1 MRVQIYTGSM
11 GLVAKSGVGQAILH
25 QRKMLRDVGI
35 ETTGKWE
42 TGAPIHL
49 NTVFPDSVMTAI
61 FARMTGRKVV
71 YYGHST
77 EEDFKRSFIGST
89 FLAPL
94 FRRWITFCYNLGDIV
109 ITPTEYSKTLLER
122 YGVRRPVYS
131 LTNGIDTSFF
141 RPSAEAGKRFR
152 KKYRIS
158 ENQKVVLS
166 VGHFIERKGLPEF
179 VEMAREM
186 PEVRFIWF
194 GSTPLSA
201 VPETIRTS
209 IKNAP
214 ENVSFPGFVSQA
226 ELRDAYCGADL
237 FAFLSHEETEG
248 IVVLEAL
255 ACGASVL
262 LREIPVYDGWLNDG
276 REVYMAKDTEGFIGK
291 AKKIL
296 SGELP
301 GLGDAA
307 LFTAQ
312 SRSMEKAGERLRE
325 IYHHE
330 KIM

>member
-25 QRKMLRDVGI
+25 QRKMLRD
-35 ETTGKWE
+35 
-42 TGAPIHL
+42 
-49 NTVFPDSVMTAI
+49 
-61 FARMTGRKVV
+61 V

-166 VGHFIERKGLPEF
+166 V
-179 VEMAREM
+179 
-186 PEVRFIWF
+186 
-194 GSTPLSA
+194 
-201 VPETIRTS
+201 
-209 IKNAP
+209 
-214 ENVSFPGFVSQA
+214 
-226 ELRDAYCGADL
+226 
-237 FAFLSHEETEG
+237 
-248 IVVLEAL
+248 
-255 ACGASVL
+255 
-262 LREIPVYDGWLNDG
+262 
-276 REVYMAKDTEGFIGK
+276 
-291 AKKIL
+291 
-296 SGELP
+296 
-301 GLGDAA
+301 
-307 LFTAQ
+307 
-312 SRSMEKAGERLRE
+312 
-325 IYHHE
+325 
-330 KIM
+330 